1 MFNEIRKLIL
11 LYNLIK
17 NTSLKELAL
26 IIGAKEEKIILIA
39 KAELIKLEAILTEMK
54 AENYQ
59 RQMQGL
65 SIAYDDF
72 SNVIQTADEIAESL
86 IDKSNCAKDI
96 NVPYK
101 RMVTNE

>member
-17 NTSLKELAL
+17 DTSLKELAL
-26 IIGAKEEKIILIA
+26 IIGAKQEKIILIA

-72 SNVIQTADEIAESL
+72 SNVIQTADEIVESL
-86 IDKSNCAKDI
+86 IDKSNCK
-96 NVPYK
+96 K
-101 RMVTNE
+101 EFNE

>member
-1 MFNEIRKLIL
+1 MLKEIRKLIL
-11 LYNLIK
+11 LFNLLK
-17 NTSLKELAL
+17 NTSIKELAKIYGL
-26 IIGAKEEKIILIA
+26 KEEKIILIA

-59 RQMQGL
+59 RQMQGF

-86 IDKSNCAKDI
+86 IDKSNCKNDI
-96 NVPYK
+96 NVPHK
-101 RMVTNE
+101 KDGNE

>member
-1 MFNEIRKLIL
+1 MLKEIRKLIL
-11 LYNLIK
+11 LFNLLK
-17 NTSLKELAL
+17 NTSIKELAKIYGL
-26 IIGAKEEKIILIA
+26 KEEKIILIA

-86 IDKSNCAKDI
+86 IDKSNCKKDI
-96 NVPYK
+96 NVPHK
-101 RMVTNE
+101 KDGNE

>member
-1 MFNEIRKLIL
+1 
-11 LYNLIK
+11 
-17 NTSLKELAL
+17 
-26 IIGAKEEKIILIA
+26 
-39 KAELIKLEAILTEMK
+39 MK

-86 IDKSNCAKDI
+86 IDKSNCKKDI
-96 NVPYK
+96 NVPHK
-101 RMVTNE
+101 KDGNEC

>member
-11 LYNLIK
+11 LFNLLK
-17 NTSLKELAL
+17 NTSIKELAKIYGL
-26 IIGAKEEKIILIA
+26 KEEKIILIA
-39 KAELIKLEAILTEMK
+39 KSELIKLEAILTEMK

-86 IDKSNCAKDI
+86 IDKSNCKKDI
-96 NVPYK
+96 NVPHK
-101 RMVTNE
+101 KDGNEC

>member
-65 SIAYDDF
+65 LIAYDDF
-72 SNVIQTADEIAESL
+72 SNVIQTADEIASPT
-86 IDKSNCAKDI
+86 KDERGR
-96 NVPYK
+96 K
-101 RMVTNE
+101 

>member
-1 MFNEIRKLIL
+1 M
-11 LYNLIK
+11 
-17 NTSLKELAL
+17 KELAL

-54 AENYQ
+54 ANNYQ

-72 SNVIQTADEIAESL
+72 SNVIQTAEKIL
-86 IDKSNCAKDI
+86 INTDAK
-96 NVPYK
+96 
-101 RMVTNE
+101 

>member
-17 NTSLKELAL
+17 DTSLKELAL
-26 IIGAKEEKIILIA
+26 IIGAKQEKIILIA

-72 SNVIQTADEIAESL
+72 SNVIQTADEIVESL
-86 IDKSNCAKDI
+86 IDKSNCEKDI
-96 NVPYK
+96 NVPHK
-101 RMVTNE
+101 KDGNEC

>member
-11 LYNLIK
+11 LFNLLK
-17 NTSLKELAL
+17 NTSIKELAKIYGL
-26 IIGAKEEKIILIA
+26 KEEKIILIA
-39 KAELIKLEAILTEMK
+39 KAELIKLESILTEMK

-72 SNVIQTADEIAESL
+72 SNIIQTADEIAERL
-86 IDKSNCAKDI
+86 RAKC
-96 NVPYK
+96 
-101 RMVTNE
+101 